1 MLYDDGEQEQVF
13 NDEWAA
19 SADMTVDELN
29 AAEIDFLSAM
39 VSHSGAGWLGRC
51 GTVVLGLGNL
61 GGKLCPSSSDIS
73 LLLPKLEDSFLLS

>member
-29 AAEIDFLSAM
+29 AAEIDFLNAM
-39 VSHSGAGWLGRC
+39 VRRQAWPGHRLTGVVIC
-51 GTVVLGLGNL
+51 GD
-61 GGKLCPSSSDIS
+61 SSLSDVTEMS
-73 LLLPKLEDSFLLS
+73 

>member
-29 AAEIDFLSAM
+29 AAEIDFLTAM
-39 VSHSGAGWLGRC
+39 VRGRRGREVVYLSRGKGATCTR
-51 GTVVLGLGNL
+51 
-61 GGKLCPSSSDIS
+61 
-73 LLLPKLEDSFLLS
+73 